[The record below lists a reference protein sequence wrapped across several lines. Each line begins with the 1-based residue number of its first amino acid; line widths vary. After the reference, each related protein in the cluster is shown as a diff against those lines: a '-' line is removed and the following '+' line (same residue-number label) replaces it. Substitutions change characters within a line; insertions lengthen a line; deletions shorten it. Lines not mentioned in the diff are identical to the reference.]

1 MSLIQLQVKEEKR
14 EELINDSEMPS
25 GEPATL
31 SQHTITEEMPPQGS
45 PPSSPF
51 PAIDLTRR

>member
-31 SQHTITEEMPPQGS
+31 SQHTITEEMPPPKGHHLQVL
-45 PPSSPF
+45 F
-51 PAIDLTRR
+51 LLLT